1 MAKFL
6 DLQGLQKLIGS
17 IKDKFVQKES
27 GKGLSTNDFTNEEKS
42 KLSTLKTYNVATSEE
57 AGLLSPA
64 QLNKI
69 NNVADGADK
78 NVIEKIKRNGALVNV
93 SNKEVDI
100 QVPTK
105 LSDLINDKNL
115 IDETKVKSLIN
126 DARHLK
132 KEVVETKPQ
141 AGEENVIYL
150 VGSAKAGEN
159 VYEEWIYVNN
169 KWEKIGDTSTEVN
182 LDGYLKEED
191 IKSITNQEIDE
202 AMGA

>member
-6 DLQGLQKLIGS
+6 DLQGLQRLTGA

-27 GKGLSTNDFTNEEKS
+27 GKGLSSNDFTNEEKS

-69 NNVADGADK
+69 NNVEEGADK
-78 NVIEKIKRNGALVNV
+78 NVIEKIKRNGTLVNV
-93 SNKEVDI
+93 ANKEVDI

-105 LSDLINDKNL
+105 LSDLINDNNL

-150 VGSAKAGEN
+150 VGSAKAGDN